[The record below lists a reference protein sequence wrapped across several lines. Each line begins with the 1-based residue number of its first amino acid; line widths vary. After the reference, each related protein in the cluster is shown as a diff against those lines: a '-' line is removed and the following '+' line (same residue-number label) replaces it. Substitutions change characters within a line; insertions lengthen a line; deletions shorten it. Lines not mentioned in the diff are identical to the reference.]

1 MRSKLGMRV
10 VRWSWYGGLLFA
22 SPVFVA
28 GLWWLL
34 DSIFR
39 GVPALWFLLL
49 AQFLVGIGLVYII
62 RSRVADHIPSEREEE
77 LIGLL
82 GAQEKFLSL
91 YEHSPVPYITLDRSG
106 KIVMYNLAT
115 VRLFNTTTDALMGQS
130 FVPYLLHEDPS
141 VVRALRRAV
150 EAGRVVNESEVQ
162 IQLEDGTTRW
172 VLLSIFVY
180 KKADQRLVA
189 MVDITHQKEV
199 DIAKSEFVAL
209 ATHQL
214 RTPISAI
221 RWNVE
226 LLEKSIRDILNE
238 KQARYLGKI
247 DDNVQRM
254 VALINDFL
262 NVSKLEMGTFAT
274 TEETVVMDR
283 FCNEIIDEF
292 QEKIASKQVT
302 VRRVYEPE
310 ALPFTTDPRL
320 LHIMISNL
328 VSNAVKYVTEGGE
341 VVLQYTQQ
349 AGALQIVV
357 QDTGIGI
364 PAEAQAQLFTK
375 FFRAGNAQ
383 THHTEGTGLGL
394 YVVKQSVEK
403 LGGSIAYNSVE
414 DQGTTFTIDLP
425 YRS

>member
-1 MRSKLGMRV
+1 MLRV
-10 VRWSWYGGLLFA
+10 VRWVWYAGLLLGL
-22 SPVFVA
+22 PVFVA

-39 GVPALWFLLL
+39 GVSPLWFLAVSQLGVGLFLL
-49 AQFLVGIGLVYII
+49 FFV
-62 RSRVADHIPSEREEE
+62 RSRVAERIPSAREEE

-106 KIVMYNLAT
+106 SIVMYNLAT
-115 VRLFNTTTDALMGQS
+115 VRLFSTTTEALMGQS
-130 FVPYLLHEDPS
+130 FVTFLLHEDPT

-150 EAGRVVNESEVQ
+150 EAGRVVNDTEVQ
-162 IQLEDGTTRW
+162 IQLENGNTRW

-180 KKADQRLVA
+180 RKADQRLVSL
-189 MVDITHQKEV
+189 VDITHQKEV

-221 RWNVE
+221 RWNME
-226 LLEKSIRDILNE
+226 LLQKGVQDVLEE
-238 KQARYLGKI
+238 KQMKYLGKI

-254 VALINDFL
+254 IALINDFL

-274 TEETVVMDR
+274 TEETIDVAT
-283 FCNEIIDEF
+283 FCNEVVEEF
-292 QEKIASKQVT
+292 QERIDAKQIMLDRT
-302 VRRVYEPE
+302 YDPE
-310 ALPFTTDPRL
+310 SLSFTTDPRL
-320 LHIMISNL
+320 LHIMVSNL
-328 VSNAVKYVTEGGE
+328 VSNAVKYTPEDGTVH
-341 VVLQYTQQ
+341 LQYQQQ
-349 AGALQIVV
+349 AGELVFVV

-364 PAEAQAQLFTK
+364 PVDAQAQLFTK
-375 FFRAGNAQ
+375 FFRANNAQ
-383 THHTEGTGLGL
+383 TQHTEGTGLGL

-403 LGGSIAYNSVE
+403 LGGSITYESDEGV
-414 DQGTTFTIDLP
+414 GTTFTIRLP
-425 YRS
+425 YHT